1 MKGWRVKTSTKQGRL
16 TISQFVSVHIPVFQ
30 EHQDAEVD
38 GLRNE
43 VQANATNSSPQEKLP
58 GPQRRVSVQT
68 WEED

>member
-1 MKGWRVKTSTKQGRL
+1 MFQSIL
-16 TISQFVSVHIPVFQ
+16 PVFQ
-30 EHQDAEVD
+30 EHQDVEVD

-43 VQANATNSSPQEKLP
+43 VQANATNSSPQEKFP